1 MAKKETNT
9 TEAPKDELVIIDRSP
24 KGEPFTLSQS
34 IYDGATE
41 IKELFF
47 NFETLTVDHLLSV
60 DKQMVEIVGAVEAQ
74 MIILKAT
81 SLPYQLLIA
90 SLVTNVPY
98 PILKTVSAK
107 DALAIGSKV
116 MRFLTE

>member
-1 MAKKETNT
+1 MAKKETNN
-9 TEAPKDELVIIDRSP
+9 APTQDELVVIDRSP
-24 KGEPFTLSQS
+24 KGEPYTLSQS

-74 MIILKAT
+74 MIVLKAT

-90 SLVTNVPY
+90 SLVTNTPY
-98 PILKTVSAK
+98 PVLKKVSAK